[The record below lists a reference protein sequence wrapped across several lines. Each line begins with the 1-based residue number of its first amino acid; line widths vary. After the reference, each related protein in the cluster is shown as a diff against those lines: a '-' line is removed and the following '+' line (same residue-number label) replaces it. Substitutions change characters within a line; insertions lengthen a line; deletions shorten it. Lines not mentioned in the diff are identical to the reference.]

1 MESFP
6 DLGEDE
12 LSCEERGGLLWVLWC
27 CVEGVWDK
35 EGMSVGLVEIALKG
49 SDI

>member
-1 MESFP
+1 M
-6 DLGEDE
+6 G
-12 LSCEERGGLLWVLWC
+12 CCGCCGC